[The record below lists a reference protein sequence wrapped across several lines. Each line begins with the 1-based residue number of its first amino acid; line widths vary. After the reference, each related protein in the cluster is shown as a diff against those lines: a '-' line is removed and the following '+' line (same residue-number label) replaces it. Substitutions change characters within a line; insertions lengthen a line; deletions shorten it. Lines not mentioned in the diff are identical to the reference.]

1 MHFLINCSNLK
12 KGGGLQVADSVC
24 GQLVAYPD
32 HRFVV
37 VLSSWMDETAQRI
50 KGVANVLVVR
60 HDTRNDWR
68 TLLLGRDAVLDKMV
82 EGERVD
88 AVLTV
93 FGPARWK
100 PRCPHVCGFARAQL
114 VLGDSPY
121 YQRMNWVERTK
132 ARLQNRV
139 MAHLF
144 SRGVDAFWTE
154 NPYITAK
161 LSQLFRGKPASTA
174 TNYYNQVFDDPVRQ
188 RERELPP
195 FDGCTLLS
203 VNAPYPHK
211 NLAITLDVARYLRHH
226 YPAFKFRFVLT
237 VREEDLPPIPA
248 ELQKYFCL
256 IGRVDVAEC
265 PSLYRQATI
274 MFQPTLLECFTATYP
289 EAMRMEVPIV
299 TTDIEFA
306 RGLCGEAALYY
317 SPLSASAAAEAIYKV
332 ASDGN
337 LRAKLIEEGHK
348 QLGTYD
354 DYQARAQKLIA
365 LLEKVERQ

>member
-24 GQLVAYPD
+24 GQLAAYPD

-114 VLGDSPY
+114 VLDDSPY
-121 YQRMNWVERTK
+121 YQRMSWVERTK
-132 ARLQNRV
+132 ARLLNRV
-139 MAHLF
+139 MSHLF

-154 NPYITAK
+154 SPYITSK
-161 LSQLFRGKPASTA
+161 LSQLFMGKPASTA
-174 TNYYNQVFDDPVRQ
+174 TNYYNQVFDDPAHQ
-188 RERELPP
+188 REHELPP

-211 NLAITLDVARYLRHH
+211 NLAITLGVARYFRQH

-237 VREEDLPPIPA
+237 VHEEDLPPIP
-248 ELQKYFCL
+248 EEIEDNFCL
-256 IGRVDVAEC
+256 IGRVDVTEC

-274 MFQPTLLECFTATYP
+274 MFQPTLLECFSATYP
-289 EAMRMEVPIV
+289 EAMRMDVPIV

-317 SPLSASAAAEAIYKV
+317 SPLSAPAAAEAIYKV
-332 ASDGN
+332 ASASG
-337 LRAKLIEEGHK
+337 LRARLIEAGHK
-348 QLGTYD
+348 QLRTYD
-354 DYQARAQKLIA
+354 DYKARAWKLIA
-365 LLEKVERQ
+365 LLEKVAEQ